1 MNRDGQLS
9 FAKVSGS
16 LARILMKS
24 LETPKI
30 LESVRCN
37 GWSWRFSGTNLGTNG
52 SSHWSISL
60 QTQWFGTKN
69 MDDHGNGISRWF
81 PLNFCHFWAGF
92 SVGGRGVETSGH
104 CSICSTGG
112 DDVSKWDFGV
122 EVRCWFGTGLIF
134 ERVFWDLFPD
144 FFTEFAYLAKGNPSS
159 LDHKTSSSKPNFYSW
174 CDDCPPKDSDRWCKE
189 LDSNYFQPF
198 TLKSVICMS
207 ELDEHH
213 PCPIVFLLDSP
224 FWWQLGTQQ
233 LNFVTDTCLDVHMF
247 LFSTDATDM
256 SQCHRLRLVVIEV

>member
-1 MNRDGQLS
+1 MTFQNGTLGWRWDVGLGQ
-9 FAKVSGS
+9 VWS
-16 LARILMKS
+16 LK
-24 LETPKI
+24 
-30 LESVRCN
+30 
-37 GWSWRFSGTNLGTNG
+37 RF
-52 SSHWSISL
+52 
-60 QTQWFGTKN
+60 F
-69 MDDHGNGISRWF
+69 
-81 PLNFCHFWAGF
+81 
-92 SVGGRGVETSGH
+92 E
-104 CSICSTGG
+104 ICS
-112 DDVSKWDFGV
+112 
-122 EVRCWFGTGLIF
+122 LIF
-134 ERVFWDLFPD
+134 SPNLHTWQKEH
-144 FFTEFAYLAKGNPSS
+144 PSS

-256 SQCHRLRLVVIEV
+256 SQWSSLKVGSNWSIEWGFPQVPLSL